1 MDNLTFNNDNYNS
14 TPRFAS
20 VNSDANKSKMVE
32 FLIKK
37 GIVKDEK
44 TGNIVLTIFAV
55 MLFIISGYI
64 MKQTLFPSIP
74 EIELSPEEQQI
85 QDQINNLTNVNTE

>member
-1 MDNLTFNNDNYNS
+1 MDNLNFSNDHYNS

-20 VNSDANKSKMVE
+20 VSSDANKSKMVE

-44 TGNIVLTIFAV
+44 TGNVVLTTFAIV
-55 MLFIISGYI
+55 LFIISGYM
-64 MKQTLFPSIP
+64 MKQTLFPSVP
-74 EIELSPEEQQI
+74 EVELSPEEQVLEEEMGGFVEEDNI
-85 QDQINNLTNVNTE
+85 